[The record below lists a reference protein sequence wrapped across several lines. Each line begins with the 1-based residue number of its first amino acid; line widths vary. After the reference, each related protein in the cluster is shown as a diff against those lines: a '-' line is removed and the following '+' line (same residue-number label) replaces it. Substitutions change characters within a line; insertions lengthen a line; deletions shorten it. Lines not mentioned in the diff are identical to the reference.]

1 MQTYLDDFEQME
13 EDVKTLKEVV
23 NKFLED
29 TVIPLSNSTRDLPRS
44 IELEVHSLVQKTTDL
59 LNSFSLLEQKIE
71 DVNEAGV
78 NFYSIIG
85 FVNELE
91 SIMKE
96 WESKFDEI
104 KDTWSSISNILSQS
118 VTPSEQIEPQ
128 DLFTSIIRE
137 CDRIQQSLEQAHLK
151 IFVYKKLEPSIK
163 RISNEVSELKA
174 KLQNMMNDWLPKT
187 EQMQSL
193 IEPLMENVTRLTETQ
208 QSSNDVEDVFSN
220 LLEKQRNLYEF
231 FARWQLFKK
240 IEPVLQDSLSQLENL
255 EKSFEEALKEWHP
268 ANGEIKTL
276 YESVLDKYKKLYSG
290 KTTGSSVSEKYEN
303 FRSGFNEFEQ
313 EWNLTF
319 KGLFPIVDK
328 WVKRS

>member
-1 MQTYLDDFEQME
+1 MQTYLDDFEQMG
-13 EDVKTLKEVV
+13 EDVRTLKQAVT
-23 NKFLED
+23 KFLED
-29 TVIPLSNSTRDLPRS
+29 TVIPLSNSTRDLPPS
-44 IELEVHSLVQKTTDL
+44 MELEVHSLVQKTTDL
-59 LNSFSLLEQKIE
+59 SNSFSLLEQKIE

-91 SIMKE
+91 SAMKE

-104 KDTWSSISNILSQS
+104 KDTWNSISNILSQS

-128 DLFTSIIRE
+128 NLLTSIIRE

-163 RISNEVSELKA
+163 RISSEVSELKA

-187 EQMQSL
+187 EQMQNL

-208 QSSNDVEDVFSN
+208 QFSNDIEDVFSD

-240 IEPVLQDSLSQLENL
+240 IEPALQNSLSQLENL

-276 YESVLDKYKKLYSG
+276 YESVLDKYKKLDSEKTAGSPISG
-290 KTTGSSVSEKYEN
+290 KYEN

-328 WVKRS
+328 WVKRG